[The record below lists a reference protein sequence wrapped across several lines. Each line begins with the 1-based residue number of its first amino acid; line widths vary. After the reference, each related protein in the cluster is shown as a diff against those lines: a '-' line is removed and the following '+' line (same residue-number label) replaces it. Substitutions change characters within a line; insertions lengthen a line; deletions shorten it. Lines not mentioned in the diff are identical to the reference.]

1 MEETHS
7 ENLQLGRLVADAVVE
22 IERLGYSRRSRN
34 RYRAIWEHIIEFS
47 HQKNL
52 GNEFSA
58 DLVAR
63 FLEEYRVRDEQV
75 DGPGDGRRRH
85 VAFSVK
91 VLAEFG
97 TTGRIQRAVTEVQAI
112 HLVPTMQHTLRDYE
126 QYCKDRLH
134 LRPSTLQRCTTE
146 LTIFLDFL
154 HSRKARTLDQ
164 IQAADLSEF
173 VSCRDH
179 LRPGTVRGLVSY
191 VRSFL
196 RFLTMRGILQKDLGE
211 ELPKIRV
218 PRDATIPSVWDQEL
232 IVRLLGAVDRSS
244 AKGKRDYAI
253 LLLACRLG
261 LRTGDI
267 RTLKLDNLR
276 WAESTI
282 EITQAKT
289 GTPLTL
295 PFPNEV
301 GEALIDRLKSGRRH
315 SAHREVFLNVHPPFD
330 PFGDNDN
337 LHHIIKYRR
346 QLAGITFR
354 CLQKRDLHSLTHTL
368 ATRLLEKGTPLP
380 TIAEILGHTKI
391 GRAHV

>member
-1 MEETHS
+1 
-7 ENLQLGRLVADAVVE
+7 NRQVGPLGCYAFGGIRP
-22 IERLGYSRRSRN
+22 LGHNKRIPN

-126 QYCKDRLH
+126 QYCEDRLH

-164 IQAADLSEF
+164 IQAADLS
-173 VSCRDH
+173 
-179 LRPGTVRGLVSY
+179 
-191 VRSFL
+191 
-196 RFLTMRGILQKDLGE
+196 
-211 ELPKIRV
+211 
-218 PRDATIPSVWDQEL
+218 
-232 IVRLLGAVDRSS
+232 
-244 AKGKRDYAI
+244 
-253 LLLACRLG
+253 
-261 LRTGDI
+261 
-267 RTLKLDNLR
+267 
-276 WAESTI
+276 
-282 EITQAKT
+282 
-289 GTPLTL
+289 
-295 PFPNEV
+295 
-301 GEALIDRLKSGRRH
+301 
-315 SAHREVFLNVHPPFD
+315 
-330 PFGDNDN
+330 
-337 LHHIIKYRR
+337 
-346 QLAGITFR
+346 
-354 CLQKRDLHSLTHTL
+354 
-368 ATRLLEKGTPLP
+368 
-380 TIAEILGHTKI
+380 
-391 GRAHV
+391 